1 MHDFPAKNQWTRTRT
16 ITAAGNR
23 TCIITLRL
31 SDFKSQ
37 TSLTLLL
44 RHYEL
49 TNENVSY
56 FLTNQSKTKTFIDLK
71 VTRKPKPTKNSIW
84 HYLNEIAA
92 HFTHEI
98 LSKDYDIIGVNLFL
112 CKLMRFLR
120 KRTDNSVRSILL
132 VLKRTWNM
140 FLKKYTCRLEVA
152 TQRDCLEELFCFA
165 IMWLNLVDIQ
175 SVHCCN
181 VSLHTFSTDNAQQTY

>member
-1 MHDFPAKNQWTRTRT
+1 MHDLPAKNQWTGTRT

-71 VTRKPKPTKNSIW
+71 VTRKPKPTKNSTW
-84 HYLNEIAA
+84 AYLYEILLYFIHKIKTKGFEVIRVNVFPRKKEAKTSLVYYYGPNYLPCVNFLRSYLVQIATKRRMTCKSIAA
-92 HFTHEI
+92 YSEY
-98 LSKDYDIIGVNLFL
+98 LSIFY
-112 CKLMRFLR
+112 R
-120 KRTDNSVRSILL
+120 ILL
-132 VLKRTWNM
+132 CLD
-140 FLKKYTCRLEVA
+140 LKKE
-152 TQRDCLEELFCFA
+152 
-165 IMWLNLVDIQ
+165 
-175 SVHCCN
+175 S
-181 VSLHTFSTDNAQQTY
+181 TFDTNGCGVFV

>member
-1 MHDFPAKNQWTRTRT
+1 MHNLPAKNQYTGTRT

-37 TSLTLLL
+37 TTLTLLL

-71 VTRKPKPTKNSIW
+71 VTRKPKPTKNRAGP
-84 HYLNEIAA
+84 YLNEIPA

-98 LSKDYDIIGVNLFL
+98 RTKGYDV
-112 CKLMRFLR
+112 
-120 KRTDNSVRSILL
+120 T
-132 VLKRTWNM
+132 
-140 FLKKYTCRLEVA
+140 
-152 TQRDCLEELFCFA
+152 
-165 IMWLNLVDIQ
+165 
-175 SVHCCN
+175 
-181 VSLHTFSTDNAQQTY
+181 

>member
-1 MHDFPAKNQWTRTRT
+1 MHDLPAKNQWTGTRT

-56 FLTNQSKTKTFIDLK
+56 FLTHQSKTKMFIDRK
-71 VTRKPKPTKNSIW
+71 VTRKAKPTRNSTRP
-84 HYLNEIAA
+84 YLNEIPV
-92 HFTHEI
+92 
-98 LSKDYDIIGVNLFL
+98 IGVNLFQF
-112 CKLMRFLR
+112 KLMRFHF
-120 KRTDNSVRSILL
+120 KKPIIRSLPHYLTANQKATASPKPRVTLIPYC
-132 VLKRTWNM
+132 KSKQPRQ
-140 FLKKYTCRLEVA
+140 RLA
-152 TQRDCLEELFCFA
+152 
-165 IMWLNLVDIQ
+165 LNLKIANRLQV
-175 SVHCCN
+175 V
-181 VSLHTFSTDNAQQTY
+181 TFPPTQE